1 MALDGS
7 QINKRQL
14 IIALL
19 TTIVSAVGTFLIYL
33 FFHDYWLHVPAE
45 VIFTIEATIVALCSF
60 VLSNIFSKAIYKD
73 TSLGMRIVQG
83 ELDLKVSGGEDII
96 DKAASDLGEL
106 PALTNLLNEHLHAI
120 TVETEHSAHGIMER
134 LMSIDEVMNE
144 LMSTVSNSAKEAEVM
159 IQEGEKSIQSNVDL
173 IQTLNQFI
181 QDRYVE
187 IDAERESISVV
198 VNQAKSLSS
207 LVELIKRI
215 SSQTNLLALN
225 AAIEAARAG
234 EAGRGFAVVADEVRK
249 LSAETDH
256 AVSKIQEGIGEVA
269 KTIEEQLHDKIK
281 NSTIDQQKIVL
292 ENFTQHLSNMGA
304 NYHNLM
310 KRDEETLSH
319 LTNSS
324 NTLSNM
330 FMDVMAGIQ
339 FQDITRQQIEQIQN
353 ALNRLNSHVVQM
365 VEMLR
370 SKDLSNAAS
379 LRDHIDQMYNNYVM
393 KGQRDVHESVM
404 EVNSQSNGDSP
415 ATQKIELF

>member
-14 IIALL
+14 KVALL
-19 TTIVSAVGTFLIYL
+19 TATVSAAGTYLI
-33 FFHDYWLHVPAE
+33 FIIFRDYWLHGPTE
-45 VIFTIEATIVALCSF
+45 IIFTIEAAVVALLSF
-60 VLSNIFSKAIYKD
+60 FLSNIFSKAIYKD
-73 TSLGMRIVQG
+73 TSLGMRIAQG
-83 ELDLKVSGGEDII
+83 ELDIKVSGGEDII
-96 DKAASDLGEL
+96 DRTASDLGEL
-106 PALTNLLNEHLHAI
+106 PELTNLLNQHLHAI
-120 TVETEHSAHGIMER
+120 TVETERSAHGIMER

-144 LMSTVSNSAKEAEVM
+144 LMATVSNSAIEAEVM

-181 QDRYVE
+181 QERYVE
-187 IDAERESISVV
+187 FDAERESISVV
-198 VNQAKSLSS
+198 VKQAKSLSS
-207 LVELIKRI
+207 LVDLIKRI

-256 AVSKIQEGIGEVA
+256 AVSKIQEGIGDVA
-269 KTIEEQLHDKIK
+269 STIEEQLRNKIE
-281 NSTIDQQKIVL
+281 NSTIDQQKVVL

-393 KGQRDVHESVM
+393 KGQRDIHESVM
-404 EVNSQSNGDSP
+404 DGSSQPSGNLSK
-415 ATQKIELF
+415 TQKIELF

>member
-1 MALDGS
+1 MALDGA

-14 IIALL
+14 IVALL
-19 TTIVSAVGTFLIYL
+19 TALASAAGAYLIFLL
-33 FFHDYWLHVPAE
+33 FRDYWLHGPIE
-45 VIFTIEATIVALCSF
+45 VIFTIEAAIVALFSF

-83 ELDLKVSGGEDII
+83 ELGLKVSGGEDII
-96 DKAASDLGEL
+96 DQAASDLGEL

-120 TVETEHSAHGIMER
+120 TVETESSAHGIMER

-144 LMSTVSNSAKEAEVM
+144 LMATVSNSAKEAEIM
-159 IQEGEKSIQSNVDL
+159 IQKGEKSIQSNVDL
-173 IQTLNQFI
+173 IETLNHFI
-181 QDRYVE
+181 QERYVE
-187 IDAERESISVV
+187 FEAERESISDVV
-198 VNQAKSLSS
+198 KQAKSLSS
-207 LVELIKRI
+207 LVDLIKRI

-256 AVSKIQEGIGEVA
+256 AVSKIQEGIGDVA
-269 KTIEEQLHDKIK
+269 KTIEQQLRNKIE
-281 NSTIDQQKIVL
+281 NSTIEQQKVVL
-292 ENFTQHLSNMGA
+292 ENFTQHLNNMGA

-353 ALNRLNSHVVQM
+353 ALNRLNAHVIQM

-393 KGQRDVHESVM
+393 KGQRDVHESVIDD
-404 EVNSQSNGDSP
+404 NSQDDGNSSTP
-415 ATQKIELF
+415 QKIELF